1 MNLFSKSYKFI
12 VLAVSVVFLV
22 ACTTDIIPP
31 VEQVE
36 KVQKVAE
43 PAKTV
48 IKQVEKATEINLY
61 LCKNNKK
68 VEVERQKVARNV
80 TKKETIMVNF
90 QGSTHQLSSSVAKDG
105 KKYTNIRWTWHEMRN
120 GKAFL
125 YNTTKKNLAENCVK
139 Q

>member
-1 MNLFSKSYKFI
+1 MNLFSKSYKRI
-12 VLAVSVVFLV
+12 VLAVSVVALG
-22 ACTTDIIPP
+22 ACTTEVIPP
-31 VEQVE
+31 VEQLE
-36 KVQKVAE
+36 KAQKVAE
-43 PAKTV
+43 PAKTI
-48 IKQVEKATEINLY
+48 IKQVEQAKELHLY

-68 VEVERQKVARNV
+68 VEVERQKIAP
-80 TKKETIMVNF
+80 KEKITVYF
-90 QGSTHQLSSSVAKDG
+90 QGSSYQLSPSVTKDG

>member
-1 MNLFSKSYKFI
+1 MNLFAKSSKLFMVATVI
-12 VLAVSVVFLV
+12 ALG
-22 ACTTDIIPP
+22 ACTAEVIPP
-31 VEQVE
+31 VEQLE
-36 KVQKVAE
+36 KVQKTSE

-48 IKQVEKATEINLY
+48 IKQVEKATEVNLY

-68 VEVERQKVARNV
+68 VEVERQKVAKNDA
-80 TKKETIMVNF
+80 KKETIMVNF
-90 QGSTHQLSSSVAKDG
+90 QGSTHQLSPSVTKNG

-125 YNTTKKNLAENCVK
+125 YDNTKKNLAENCVK

>member
-1 MNLFSKSYKFI
+1 M
-12 VLAVSVVFLV
+12 AVSVVSLA
-22 ACTTDIIPP
+22 ACTTEMIPL

-36 KVQKVAE
+36 KVQKETE
-43 PAKTV
+43 PDKTV
-48 IKQVEKATEINLY
+48 IKQVEKGSEINLY

-68 VEVERQKVARNV
+68 VEVERQKVVGDV

-90 QGSTHQLSSSVAKDG
+90 QGSTHQLSPSVTKNG
-105 KKYTNIRWTWHEMRN
+105 KKYTNIRWTWHEMRD

>member
-1 MNLFSKSYKFI
+1 MNLFYKSYKFI
-12 VLAVSVVFLV
+12 VLSASAIVLV
-22 ACTTDIIPP
+22 ACATEVIPP
-31 VEQVE
+31 VEQLE
-36 KVQKVAE
+36 KAQKTTE

-48 IKQVEKATEINLY
+48 IKQVEKATEVNLY

-68 VEVERQKVARNV
+68 VEVERQKVAKNDA
-80 TKKETIMVNF
+80 KKETIIVNF
-90 QGSTHQLSSSVAKDG
+90 QGSAHQLSPSVTKNG

-125 YNTTKKNLAENCVK
+125 YDNTKKNLAENCVK

>member
-1 MNLFSKSYKFI
+1 MSLFSKPNKFI
-12 VLAVSVVFLV
+12 FLATVAIALS
-22 ACTTDIIPP
+22 ACTAEVVPP
-31 VEQVE
+31 VEQLE
-36 KVQKVAE
+36 KVQKITE

-48 IKQVEKATEINLY
+48 IKQVEQATELNLY

-68 VEVERQKVARNV
+68 VEVERQKIAQKEA
-80 TKKETIMVNF
+80 KKDNITVNF
-90 QGSTHQLSSSVAKDG
+90 QGLSYQLSPSVTRNG

-125 YNTTKKNLAENCVK
+125 YDNTKRNLAENCVK